1 MATVNES
8 RLQLYLDAE
17 AAILAGGQSVRIGER
32 QVTFA
37 DLTEIRAEISR
48 LQRLVAREQ
57 EAARPNRLSGFAQAD
72 FGGEW

>member
-1 MATVNES
+1 
-8 RLQLYLDAE
+8 
-17 AAILAGGQSVRIGER
+17 SVRIGER
-32 QVTFA
+32 QVSFA

-57 EAARPNRLSGFAQAD
+57 EAAKPNRLSGFAQAD